1 MNLYDLAYVSALIC
15 STPYWLLRPSAR
27 RKVASAFQDI
37 PRRDGDSA
45 TVMIHAV
52 SLGEINATRTLIDKL
67 RTVMPGI
74 RFVVSSTTDTGLA
87 RAADLYATQPDITL
101 IRYPLDFS
109 WEVSRVLD
117 AVRPDVVALMEL
129 EVWPNFMRV
138 CSQRKIPVVLIN
150 ARLTETSFKR
160 YRWLGPITK
169 KMFGRLAAVCAQEQS
184 YADRLLALG
193 ASPPLTRV
201 TGTMKFDTS
210 PVATSIP
217 GDLQLAREVG
227 LDPFNEPI
235 WVCGSTGPGEER
247 IILERYRS
255 ILGRF
260 PRLRL
265 AIIPRKPERFD
276 EVAELIVKNKFYVV
290 RRSRGARLS
299 TGPLPPIIL
308 GDTVG
313 ELKKFYS
320 LASIVFVGR
329 TLVDLGQR
337 QAGSDMIEPAALGKP
352 VIVGPH
358 TGNFAEPVRCF
369 KVADAI
375 MVVSDAAELEQ
386 AVAVLLS
393 TPQKA
398 TDIGRRAQ
406 QVVKENQGATTRNG
420 QILYDILI
428 DRILPPESPA
438 ISPEAETIAQAAI
451 SDESPDDAMAT
462 PTAARSGPLSPAIPR
477 SAAAETDTPLPRSSA
492 PQPPPARTLRGNLND
507 DLPPPDFIIPHDPS
521 PRA

>member
-1 MNLYDLAYVSALIC
+1 MNLYDLAYLFALIG

-27 RKVASAFQDI
+27 RKVAAALQDK
-37 PRRDGDSA
+37 PRRDGDA
-45 TVMIHAV
+45 PTIMIHAV

-67 RTVMPGI
+67 RVVMPGI
-74 RFVVSSTTDTGLA
+74 HFVVSSTTDTGLA
-87 RAADLYATQPDITL
+87 RAADLYAQQSDITL

-109 WEVSRVLD
+109 WEVTRTLE

-129 EVWPNFMRV
+129 EVWPNFMRI
-138 CSQRKIPVVLIN
+138 CSQRQIPVVLIN
-150 ARLTETSFKR
+150 ARLTETSFNR
-160 YRWLGPITK
+160 YRRLGPITR
-169 KMFGRLAAVCAQEQS
+169 KMFGRLTAVCAQEKS

-193 ASPPLTRV
+193 ASPSRTRI

-217 GDLQLAREVG
+217 GDLQLASEVG

-235 WVCGSTGPGEER
+235 WVCGSTGPGEEL
-247 IILERYRS
+247 IILERYRA

-265 AIIPRKPERFD
+265 VIVPRKPERFD
-276 EVAELIVKNKFYVV
+276 EVAGLIVQHRFYVI
-290 RRSRGARLS
+290 RRSRAARFS
-299 TGPLPPIIL
+299 AGPIPPVIL

-329 TLVDLGQR
+329 SLVDLGQR

-358 TGNFAEPVRCF
+358 TGNFAEPMRCF
-369 KVADAI
+369 KAADAI
-375 MVVSDAAELEQ
+375 LIVKDAAELEQ

-393 TPQKA
+393 TPQQA
-398 TDIGRRAQ
+398 ADIGRRAQ
-406 QVVKENQGATTRNG
+406 QVVRENQGATVRNG
-420 QILYDILI
+420 QIVYDILI
-428 DRILPPESPA
+428 DRILPPEAPSINPQAEA
-438 ISPEAETIAQAAI
+438 IATAAI
-451 SDESPDDAMAT
+451 ADESPGAPSPIALPARPAAT
-462 PTAARSGPLSPAIPR
+462 P
-477 SAAAETDTPLPRSSA
+477 SAPGNDNGPLPRPS
-492 PQPPPARTLRGNLND
+492 PIPPPPARTLRGTTIGD
-507 DLPPPDFIIPHDPS
+507 DLPLPPPDFIVPHDP
-521 PRA
+521 PKPNT